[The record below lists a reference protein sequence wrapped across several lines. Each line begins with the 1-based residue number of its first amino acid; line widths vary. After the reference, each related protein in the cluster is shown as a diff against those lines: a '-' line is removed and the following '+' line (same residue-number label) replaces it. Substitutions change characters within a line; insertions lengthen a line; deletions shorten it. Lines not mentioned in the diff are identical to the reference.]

1 MNIKADILIASFLT
15 FLSGMVYSQDT
26 SLLDRL
32 YKDFSSKLVTLDIS
46 YVLEMASADVVGEG
60 IVEFQ
65 DNAYRLSGNGIEV
78 YCDGNDVWL
87 MDPAAKEV
95 YIEPVS
101 DGVDAF
107 IQNPALL
114 FTGLK
119 ENFEVVNFKEGG
131 HIREPGV
138 KDIVY
143 DLMPKV
149 SCGIEECSI
158 QLKKD
163 GTLYY
168 GTFVMSE
175 GQAGI
180 IRVKVD
186 SIKKSDRKDISYFRP
201 TRSFDS
207 SWMVTDL
214 R

>member
-1 MNIKADILIASFLT
+1 MNIKANILIASFLT

-32 YKDFSSKLVTLDIS
+32 YEDFSSDLVTLDIS
-46 YVLEMASADVVGEG
+46 YVLEMASADMVGEG
-60 IVEFQ
+60 TVEFQ
-65 DNAYRLSGNGIEV
+65 GNAYRLSGNGIEV
-78 YCDGNDVWL
+78 CCDGTDVWL

-114 FTGLK
+114 FTGLN
-119 ENFEVVNFKEGG
+119 ENFKVVNVKEGG

-143 DLMPKV
+143 DLIPKV

-175 GQAGI
+175 GQADI

-201 TRSFDS
+201 TLSFDS

>member
-32 YKDFSSKLVTLDIS
+32 YEDFSSKLVTLDIS

-78 YCDGNDVWL
+78 CCDGIDVWL

-119 ENFEVVNFKEGG
+119 ENFEVVNVKEGG

-143 DLMPKV
+143 DLMPKM

-158 QLKKD
+158 QLKKN

>member
-1 MNIKADILIASFLT
+1 
-15 FLSGMVYSQDT
+15 MVYSQDT

-32 YKDFSSKLVTLDIS
+32 YEDFSSDLVTLDIS
-46 YVLEMASADVVGEG
+46 YVLEMASADMVGEG
-60 IVEFQ
+60 TVEFQ
-65 DNAYRLSGNGIEV
+65 GNAYRLSGNGIEV
-78 YCDGNDVWL
+78 CCDGTDVWL

-114 FTGLK
+114 FTGLN
-119 ENFEVVNFKEGG
+119 ENFKVVNVKEGG

-143 DLMPKV
+143 DLIPKV

-175 GQAGI
+175 GQADI